1 MLLLDTHAFYW
12 FVCNDDRLSKTAKEA
27 IETEKSVFVSVCSF
41 WEMAIKSSLGK
52 LILPA
57 SITELMET
65 CGECDITIL
74 PIGAA
79 HLERLKDL
87 PWIHR
92 DPFDRMLICQ
102 ALEENLTMVT
112 ADANISKYPVKTIW
126 R

>member
-12 FVCNDDRLSKTAKEA
+12 FICDDERLSKKAKEL
-27 IETEKSVFVSVCSF
+27 IETEESVFVSICSF

-52 LILPA
+52 LTLPA

-65 CGECDITIL
+65 CAEYNITIL

-79 HLERLKDL
+79 HLEHLKNL

-102 ALEENLTMVT
+102 AQEENLRLVT
-112 ADANISKYPVKTIW
+112 VDENITKYNVKTVW
-126 R
+126 